1 MSSAA
6 RNPRRDPPPY
16 WCVGPFLGWLLGS
29 LLLLAAMAAATSCS
43 PRIIEN
49 NRYQRDTTYIQ
60 QVKVDSVY
68 RRDSVFI
75 REKGDTVIIYKERI
89 RDRYVFRHD
98 TLRLVKVDSVAV
110 ERIKEVKVEKPLSA
124 WETAKIEAFWWL
136 VASVLL
142 LLLWTF
148 RKPILKL
155 LHL

>member
-1 MSSAA
+1 MATS
-6 RNPRRDPPPY
+6 NYQPPQNQDNS
-16 WCVGPFLGWLLGS
+16 WLRWVFWVGLILTLLG
-29 LLLLAAMAAATSCS
+29 LNLAVSCS
-43 PRIIEN
+43 PKIYERVV
-49 NRYQRDTTYIQ
+49 YQRDTTYVQ

-68 RRDSVFI
+68 RRDSVFV
-75 REKGDTVIIYKERI
+75 REKGDTVFIYKERI

-110 ERIKEVKVEKPLSA
+110 ERVKEVKVEKPLSA
-124 WETAKIEAFWWL
+124 WKTAKIGAFWWL
-136 VASVLL
+136 VAAVLL

>member
-6 RNPRRDPPPY
+6 RNPQRDPTAD
-16 WCVGPFLGWLLGS
+16 WWVGPFLGWLLGS

-49 NRYQRDTTYIQ
+49 IRYQRDTTYVQ

-110 ERIKEVKVEKPLSA
+110 ERVKEVEVEKPLSA
-124 WETAKIEAFWWL
+124 WKTAKIEAFWWL
-136 VASVLL
+136 VAAVLL

>member
-6 RNPRRDPPPY
+6 RNPRRDPPQY
-16 WCVGPFLGWLLGS
+16 LWVGPFLGWLLVS
-29 LLLLAAMAAATSCS
+29 VLLLSAMAATTSCY
-43 PRIIEN
+43 PRIIETI
-49 NRYQRDTTYIQ
+49 RYQRDTTYIQ
-60 QVKVDSVY
+60 QVRVDSVY
-68 RRDSVFI
+68 RRDSVFV

-124 WETAKIEAFWWL
+124 WKTAKIEAFWWL
-136 VASVLL
+136 VATVLL

>member
-6 RNPRRDPPPY
+6 RTPRRDPPTY
-16 WCVGPFLGWLLGS
+16 WWEGPFLGWLLVS

-49 NRYQRDTTYIQ
+49 IRYQRDTTYVQ
-60 QVKVDSVY
+60 QMKV
-68 RRDSVFI
+68 DSVFI

-98 TLRLVKVDSVAV
+98 TLRLVKVDSVVV
-110 ERIKEVKVEKPLSA
+110 ERVKEVNVEKSLSA
-124 WETAKIEAFWWL
+124 WKTAKIEAFWWL
-136 VASVLL
+136 VAAVLL

>member
-1 MSSAA
+1 MTTSNYQQHQNQDNSWL
-6 RNPRRDPPPY
+6 R
-16 WCVGPFLGWLLGS
+16 WVFWVGLILTILGLN
-29 LLLLAAMAAATSCS
+29 LAVSCS
-43 PRIIEN
+43 PKIYERVV
-49 NRYQRDTTYIQ
+49 YQHDTTYVQ

-68 RRDSVFI
+68 RKDSVFVK
-75 REKGDTVIIYKERI
+75 EKNDTVYIYKERI

-110 ERIKEVKVEKPLSA
+110 ERVKEVEVEKPLSA
-124 WETAKIEAFWWL
+124 WKTAKIEAFWWL
-136 VASVLL
+136 IASVLL

>member
-1 MSSAA
+1 MTTSNYQQHQNQDNSWL
-6 RNPRRDPPPY
+6 R
-16 WCVGPFLGWLLGS
+16 WVFWVGLILTILGLN
-29 LLLLAAMAAATSCS
+29 LAVSCS
-43 PRIIEN
+43 PKIYERVV
-49 NRYQRDTTYIQ
+49 YQHDTTYVQ

-68 RRDSVFI
+68 RRDSVFV
-75 REKGDTVIIYKERI
+75 REKGDTVFIYKERI

-110 ERIKEVKVEKPLSA
+110 ERVKEVEVEKPLSA
-124 WETAKIEAFWWL
+124 WKTAKIEAFWWL
-136 VASVLL
+136 IASVLL

>member
-6 RNPRRDPPPY
+6 RDPRKNPEPGWWVAPFVFY
-16 WCVGPFLGWLLGS
+16 LIVGFAILLV
-29 LLLLAAMAAATSCS
+29 MVTSCS
-43 PRIIEN
+43 PRIIETI
-49 NRYQRDTTYIQ
+49 RYQRDTTYVQ

-68 RRDSVFI
+68 RRDSVFV
-75 REKGDTVIIYKERI
+75 REKGDTVFIYKERI

-110 ERIKEVKVEKPLSA
+110 ERVKEVKVEKPLSA
-124 WETAKIEAFWWL
+124 WKSAKIGAFWWL
-136 VASVLL
+136 FAAVLL

>member
-6 RNPRRDPPPY
+6 RDPRKNPEPGWWVAPFVFY
-16 WCVGPFLGWLLGS
+16 LIVGF
-29 LLLLAAMAAATSCS
+29 A
-43 PRIIEN
+43 I
-49 NRYQRDTTYIQ
+49 

-68 RRDSVFI
+68 RRDSVFV
-75 REKGDTVIIYKERI
+75 REKGDTVFIYKERI

-110 ERIKEVKVEKPLSA
+110 ERVKEVKVEKPLSA
-124 WETAKIEAFWWL
+124 WKSAKIGAFWWL
-136 VASVLL
+136 VAAVLL

>member
-16 WCVGPFLGWLLGS
+16 WWEVSFFGWLLGS
-29 LLLLAAMAAATSCS
+29 VLLLTAMAAATSCS

-49 NRYQRDTTYIQ
+49 IRYQRDTTYVQ

-68 RRDSVFI
+68 RRDSVFV
-75 REKGDTVIIYKERI
+75 REKGDTVFIYKERI

-110 ERIKEVKVEKPLSA
+110 ERVKEVKVEKPLSA
-124 WETAKIEAFWWL
+124 WKTAKIEAFWWL
-136 VASVLL
+136 VAFVLL

>member
-6 RNPRRDPPPY
+6 RDPRKNPEPGWWVAPFVFY
-16 WCVGPFLGWLLGS
+16 LIVGFAILLV
-29 LLLLAAMAAATSCS
+29 MVTSCS
-43 PRIIEN
+43 PRIIETI
-49 NRYQRDTTYIQ
+49 RYQRDTTYVQ

-68 RRDSVFI
+68 RRDSVFV
-75 REKGDTVIIYKERI
+75 REKGDTVFIYKERI
-89 RDRYVFRHD
+89 RDRYIFRHD

-110 ERIKEVKVEKPLSA
+110 ERVKEVKVEKPLSA
-124 WETAKIEAFWWL
+124 WKTAKIGAFWWL
-136 VASVLL
+136 VAAVLL

>member
-16 WCVGPFLGWLLGS
+16 WWVGPFLGWLLGS
-29 LLLLAAMAAATSCS
+29 LLLLAAMASATSCS
-43 PRIIEN
+43 PRYIEN
-49 NRYQRDTTYIQ
+49 IRYQRDTTYVQ

-68 RRDSVFI
+68 RRDSVFV

-98 TLRLVKVDSVAV
+98 TLRLVKVDSVTV

-124 WETAKIEAFWWL
+124 WKTAKIEAFWWL

>member
-6 RNPRRDPPPY
+6 RDPRKNPEPGWWVAPFVFY
-16 WCVGPFLGWLLGS
+16 LIVGFAILLV
-29 LLLLAAMAAATSCS
+29 MVTSCS
-43 PRIIEN
+43 PRIIETI
-49 NRYQRDTTYIQ
+49 RYQRDTTYVQ

-68 RRDSVFI
+68 RRDSVFV
-75 REKGDTVIIYKERI
+75 REKGDTVFIYKERI

-110 ERIKEVKVEKPLSA
+110 ERVKEVKVEKPISA
-124 WETAKIEAFWWL
+124 WKSAKIGAFWWL
-136 VASVLL
+136 VAAVLL
-142 LLLWTF
+142 LLIWTF

>member
-6 RNPRRDPPPY
+6 RDPRKNPEPGWWVAPFVFY
-16 WCVGPFLGWLLGS
+16 LIVGFAILLV
-29 LLLLAAMAAATSCS
+29 MVTSCS
-43 PRIIEN
+43 PRIIETI
-49 NRYQRDTTYIQ
+49 RYQRDTTYVQ

-68 RRDSVFI
+68 RRDSVFV
-75 REKGDTVIIYKERI
+75 REKGDTVFIYKERI

-110 ERIKEVKVEKPLSA
+110 ERVKEVKVEKPLSA
-124 WETAKIEAFWWL
+124 WKTAKIGAFWWL
-136 VASVLL
+136 VAAVLL

>member
-1 MSSAA
+1 MTTSNYQQHQNQDNSWL
-6 RNPRRDPPPY
+6 R
-16 WCVGPFLGWLLGS
+16 WVFWVGLILTILGLN
-29 LLLLAAMAAATSCS
+29 LAVSCS
-43 PRIIEN
+43 PKIYERVV
-49 NRYQRDTTYIQ
+49 YQHDTTYVQ

-68 RRDSVFI
+68 RKDSVFVK
-75 REKGDTVIIYKERI
+75 EKNDTVYIYKERI

-110 ERIKEVKVEKPLSA
+110 ERVKEVEVEKPLSA
-124 WETAKIEAFWWL
+124 WKTAKIAAFWWL
-136 VASVLL
+136 VAAVLL

>member
-1 MSSAA
+1 MTTSNYQQHQNQDNSWL
-6 RNPRRDPPPY
+6 R
-16 WCVGPFLGWLLGS
+16 WVFWVGLILTILGLN
-29 LLLLAAMAAATSCS
+29 LAVSCS
-43 PRIIEN
+43 PKIYERVV
-49 NRYQRDTTYIQ
+49 YQHDTTYVQ

-68 RRDSVFI
+68 RRDSVFV
-75 REKGDTVIIYKERI
+75 REKGDTVFIYKERI

-110 ERIKEVKVEKPLSA
+110 ERVKEVKVEKPLSA
-124 WETAKIEAFWWL
+124 WKTAKIAAFWWL
-136 VASVLL
+136 VAAVLL

>member
-1 MSSAA
+1 MTTS
-6 RNPRRDPPPY
+6 NYQPPQNQDNS
-16 WCVGPFLGWLLGS
+16 WLRWVFWVGLILTILGLN
-29 LLLLAAMAAATSCS
+29 LAVSCS
-43 PRIIEN
+43 PKIYERVV
-49 NRYQRDTTYIQ
+49 YQHDTTYVQ
-60 QVKVDSVY
+60 SVKVDSIF
-68 RRDSVFI
+68 RKDSVFVK
-75 REKGDTVIIYKERI
+75 EKGDTVFIYKERI

-124 WETAKIEAFWWL
+124 WKSAKIGAFWWL
-136 VASVLL
+136 VAAVLL

>member
-6 RNPRRDPPPY
+6 RNPRRDPPTY
-16 WCVGPFLGWLLGS
+16 WWVGPFLGSLLGS
-29 LLLLAAMAAATSCS
+29 LLLLAAMAAASSCS

-49 NRYQRDTTYIQ
+49 IRYQRDTTYVQ

-124 WETAKIEAFWWL
+124 WKTAKIEAFWWL

>member
-16 WCVGPFLGWLLGS
+16 WWMGTFLGWLLGS
-29 LLLLAAMAAATSCS
+29 LLLLAAMAAASSCS
-43 PRIIEN
+43 PRIIETI
-49 NRYQRDTTYIQ
+49 RYQRDTTYVQ

-75 REKGDTVIIYKERI
+75 REKGDTVFIYKERI

-110 ERIKEVKVEKPLSA
+110 ERVKEVKVEKPLSA
-124 WETAKIEAFWWL
+124 WKTAKIEAFWWL
-136 VASVLL
+136 VAAVLL

>member
-6 RNPRRDPPPY
+6 RDPRKNPEPGWWVAPFVFY
-16 WCVGPFLGWLLGS
+16 LIVGFAILLV
-29 LLLLAAMAAATSCS
+29 MVTSCS
-43 PRIIEN
+43 PRIIETI
-49 NRYQRDTTYIQ
+49 RYQRDTTYVQ

-68 RRDSVFI
+68 RRDSVFV
-75 REKGDTVIIYKERI
+75 REKGDTVFIYQERI

-110 ERIKEVKVEKPLSA
+110 ERVKEVKVEKPLSA
-124 WETAKIEAFWWL
+124 WKSAKIGAFWWL
-136 VASVLL
+136 VAAVLL

>member
-6 RNPRRDPPPY
+6 RDPRKNPEPGWWVAPFVFY
-16 WCVGPFLGWLLGS
+16 LIVGFAILLV
-29 LLLLAAMAAATSCS
+29 MVTSCS
-43 PRIIEN
+43 PRIVETI
-49 NRYQRDTTYIQ
+49 RYQRDTTYVQ

-68 RRDSVFI
+68 RRDSVFV
-75 REKGDTVIIYKERI
+75 REKGDTVFIYKERI

-110 ERIKEVKVEKPLSA
+110 ERVKEVKVEKPLSA
-124 WETAKIEAFWWL
+124 WKSAKIGAFWWL
-136 VASVLL
+136 VAAVLL

>member
-6 RNPRRDPPPY
+6 RNPRRDPPQY
-16 WCVGPFLGWLLGS
+16 WWVGPFLGWLLGS
-29 LLLLAAMAAATSCS
+29 VLLLSAMAASTSCS

-49 NRYQRDTTYIQ
+49 IRYQRDTTYVQ

-68 RRDSVFI
+68 RRDSVFV
-75 REKGDTVIIYKERI
+75 REKGDTVFIYKERI

-110 ERIKEVKVEKPLSA
+110 ERVKEVKVEKPLSV
-124 WETAKIEAFWWL
+124 WETAKIAAFWWL
-136 VASVLL
+136 VAAVLL

>member
-6 RNPRRDPPPY
+6 RDPRKNPEPGWWVAPFVFY
-16 WCVGPFLGWLLGS
+16 LIVGFAILLV
-29 LLLLAAMAAATSCS
+29 MVTSCS
-43 PRIIEN
+43 PRIIETI
-49 NRYQRDTTYIQ
+49 RYQRDTTYVQ

-68 RRDSVFI
+68 RRDSVFV
-75 REKGDTVIIYKERI
+75 REKGDTVFIYKERI
-89 RDRYVFRHD
+89 RDRYVFKHD

-110 ERIKEVKVEKPLSA
+110 ERVKDVKVEKPLSA
-124 WETAKIEAFWWL
+124 WKSAKIGAFWWL
-136 VASVLL
+136 VAAVLL

>member
-6 RNPRRDPPPY
+6 RDPRKNPEPGWWVAPFVFY
-16 WCVGPFLGWLLGS
+16 LIVGFAILLV
-29 LLLLAAMAAATSCS
+29 MVTSCS
-43 PRIIEN
+43 PRIIETI
-49 NRYQRDTTYIQ
+49 RYQRDTTYVQ

-68 RRDSVFI
+68 RRDSVFV
-75 REKGDTVIIYKERI
+75 REKGDTVFIYKERI

-110 ERIKEVKVEKPLSA
+110 ERVKEVKVEKPLSA
-124 WETAKIEAFWWL
+124 WKSAKIGAFWWL
-136 VASVLL
+136 VAALLL

>member
-1 MSSAA
+1 MTTSNYQQHQNQDNSWL
-6 RNPRRDPPPY
+6 R
-16 WCVGPFLGWLLGS
+16 WVFWVGLILTTLGLN
-29 LLLLAAMAAATSCS
+29 LAVSCS
-43 PRIIEN
+43 PKIYERVV
-49 NRYQRDTTYIQ
+49 YQHDTTYVQ

-68 RRDSVFI
+68 RKDSVFVK
-75 REKGDTVIIYKERI
+75 EKNDTVYIYKERI

-110 ERIKEVKVEKPLSA
+110 ERVKEVEVEKPLSA
-124 WETAKIEAFWWL
+124 WKTAKIEAFWWL
-136 VASVLL
+136 IASVLL

>member
-16 WCVGPFLGWLLGS
+16 WCVGPFIIWLLGS

-49 NRYQRDTTYIQ
+49 ISYKRDTTYIQ
-60 QVKVDSVY
+60 QLKVDSVY